1 MLIQAIIA
9 QFPVS
14 REIPE
19 NLAAIQAVL
28 AQAHRDDLVLLPEGG
43 LSGYS
48 DEPDFFDRFDE
59 VALHS
64 ALEQISRAAKQR
76 AVHIWVGACYRK
88 RGCWY
93 NAAWGFTPDGETQ
106 RYHKINLATAER
118 QRVTAGRDLPIF
130 QLKFPQGDVVVG
142 VQICRELRYP
152 EQWGWLARQGAQVI
166 LHLNNATGSDM
177 EQPVWRSHLISRAAE
192 TQRFV
197 LSANNAA
204 RLQKCPSIA
213 VAPNGLVQ
221 GEIVSSEPALLRI
234 ELDLAQVSDWYLSQ
248 CRGDV
253 VKVINSRWLEEM
265 DN

>member
-14 REIPE
+14 QDISE
-19 NLAAIQAVL
+19 NLTAIQAVL
-28 AQAHRDDLVLLPEGG
+28 AQARQGDLVLLPEGG

-48 DEPDFFDRFDE
+48 EDSGFFGRLDEA
-59 VALHS
+59 ALHM
-64 ALEQISRAAKQR
+64 ALEQLRLEAKQR
-76 AVHIWVGACYRK
+76 YLHLWVGASYRK
-88 RGCWY
+88 QGCWY
-93 NAAWGFTPDGETQ
+93 NAAWGFTPDGKLHC
-106 RYHKINLATAER
+106 YHKINLATAER
-118 QRVTAGRDLPIF
+118 QYVTAGRDLPIF
-130 QLKFPQGDVVVG
+130 RLEFPQGEAMIG

-166 LHLNNATGSDM
+166 LHLNNATGSDV

-213 VAPNGLVQ
+213 VAPSGQVL
-221 GEIVSSEPALLRI
+221 GEIISAEPAMLRVEI
-234 ELDLAQVSDWYLSQ
+234 DLALVSDWYLSQ
-248 CRGDV
+248 CREDV
-253 VKVINSRWLEEM
+253 VKVFYSRWLEEM